1 MNYKEACKVLELTD
15 EIITNEMIKQQY
27 RKLALKYHPD
37 KNKTADT
44 SHFVNIQNAYEYLMK
59 HNQRYTDGF
68 FTSYEGN
75 EEPPINE
82 NSDYKTLL
90 FSFLKDI
97 LLNRE
102 NMENIKE
109 KWIYMILLK
118 ITNIGSNH
126 LLEFLNIVSV
136 DILIKIYD
144 IINTYRE
151 VLHIPEEIIAKI
163 GEILEA
169 KLEKDEC
176 IVLNPFIEDLME
188 NNLYKLTEG
197 SQKFIIPLW
206 HHELIYDISG
216 RDLYV
221 RCCPLLPDNI
231 TIDEYNNITVS
242 LKYNIKDIWGSP
254 SIDFPIGNK
263 QYSIY
268 MKDISLLKSQ
278 RIVLRECGISKI
290 NTKNIYDI
298 TKKGDII
305 VILLLD
311 I

>member
-1 MNYKEACKVLELTD
+1 MNYKEACKVLEITD
-15 EIITNEMIKQQY
+15 EIVTLEIIKRQY
-27 RKLALKYHPD
+27 RQLALKHHPD
-37 KNKTADT
+37 KNKTNDT
-44 SHFVNIQNAYEYLMK
+44 SHFINIKNAYEYLMK
-59 HNQRYTDGF
+59 YNDYYT
-68 FTSYEGN
+68 YEEN
-75 EEPPINE
+75 EDIGSQPNE
-82 NSDYKTLL
+82 TSDYKTLL

-118 ITNIGSNH
+118 ITNIGNNH

-144 IINTYRE
+144 IVNTYRE

-221 RCCPLLPDNI
+221 RCCPLLPDNMS
-231 TIDEYNNITVS
+231 IDEYNNIAVT
-242 LKYNIKDIWGSP
+242 LKYNIKDILGSP
-254 SIDFPIGNK
+254 SIDFTIGNK
-263 QYSIY
+263 PYSIY
-268 MKDISLLKSQ
+268 MKDIGLLKTQ
-278 RIVLRECGISKI
+278 RIILRECGISKI

>member
-44 SHFVNIQNAYEYLMK
+44 SQFVNIKNAYEYLMK
-59 HNQRYTDGF
+59 HNQYTDDF

-75 EEPPINE
+75 EEPPVNE

-118 ITNIGSNH
+118 ITNIGNNH

-231 TIDEYNNITVS
+231 TIDEYNNVIVT

-278 RIVLRECGISKI
+278 RIVLRDCGISKI

>member
-221 RCCPLLPDNI
+221 RFVVLARWLDRCAVQSEDCRFYSKRQAFALVARAREAFLNLRNRNSHLPTNK
-231 TIDEYNNITVS
+231 TVS
-242 LKYNIKDIWGSP
+242 LTGPPRGPTPLATSVCE
-254 SIDFPIGNK
+254 
-263 QYSIY
+263 
-268 MKDISLLKSQ
+268 
-278 RIVLRECGISKI
+278 RIFFHFCLTTV
-290 NTKNIYDI
+290 
-298 TKKGDII
+298 
-305 VILLLD
+305 
-311 I
+311 